1 MKNVLIETLNMKS
14 ILVHPQFD
22 REFILQTDASDYG
35 LGAVLSQIDQNG
47 CEKVIVFASRTL
59 SDCERKYSTTEKEA
73 CAVVYAMNHFRVYLL
88 GRKFTVVT
96 DHNALR
102 WLYSMEAKDRLA
114 RWVMGLQEFQFTVQ
128 HRVGRLHLNAN
139 ALSRLP
145 VETQVAMKGELICR
159 TAVNIP

>member
-1 MKNVLIETLNMKS
+1 M
-14 ILVHPQFD
+14 
-22 REFILQTDASDYG
+22 
-35 LGAVLSQIDQNG
+35 
-47 CEKVIVFASRTL
+47 
-59 SDCERKYSTTEKEA
+59 
-73 CAVVYAMNHFRVYLL
+73 YAMNHFRVYLL

-128 HRVGRLHLNAN
+128 HRVGRLHSNAN